1 MEALGADQIRKH
13 VRIYLTVFAALAVLT
28 VGTVLASY
36 LDVSTPIAVV
46 IALIIASIKATLV
59 ASYFMH
65 LISENKAIYGI
76 LILSVLFLIMVLLV
90 PTFTGTEM
98 LVSDLVSY
106 NLPYR
111 LCNPLDSA
119 IGRLRPVGGP
129 PVQG

>member
-1 MEALGADQIRKH
+1 METLGADQIRKH

-65 LISENKAIYGI
+65 LISEKKAIYGI
-76 LILSVLFLIMVLLV
+76 LILSVLFLIVVLLV

-98 LVSDLVSY
+98 LVSDLVS
-106 NLPYR
+106 
-111 LCNPLDSA
+111 
-119 IGRLRPVGGP
+119 
-129 PVQG
+129 

>member
-65 LISENKAIYGI
+65 LISENKAIYAI

-98 LVSDLVSY
+98 LVSDLVS
-106 NLPYR
+106 
-111 LCNPLDSA
+111 
-119 IGRLRPVGGP
+119 
-129 PVQG
+129 